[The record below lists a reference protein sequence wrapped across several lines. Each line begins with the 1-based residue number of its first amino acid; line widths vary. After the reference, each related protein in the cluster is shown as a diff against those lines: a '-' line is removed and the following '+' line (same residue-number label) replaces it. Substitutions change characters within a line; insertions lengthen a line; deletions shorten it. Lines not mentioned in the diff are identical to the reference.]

1 MRAWAAS
8 SLLPRRP
15 ALRTPELRPRAAY
28 DVESI
33 VTYISFI
40 LGAPQAAGEWY
51 ESFRAAL
58 DLLCEQ
64 PDLGRA
70 FNDERLR
77 IQGRRTYLVGSY
89 RVFYSYD
96 ASSLI
101 VWRVLHT
108 TQDMDDYAL
117 VDL

>member
-1 MRAWAAS
+1 MRE
-8 SLLPRRP
+8 
-15 ALRTPELRPRAAY
+15 PELRPRAAY

-33 VTYISFI
+33 VTYISFV
-40 LGAPQAAGEWY
+40 LGSPQAAAEWY
-51 ESFRAAL
+51 EGFRAAL

-70 FNDERLR
+70 FHDERLR

-96 ASSLI
+96 AATLT